1 MHGLSDQ
8 LFTAPELAKALGVT
22 ARALRFYETKGLL
35 KPRRIGTRRVY
46 DHRDRARLRLILRG
60 KRLGFS
66 LAEIAEYLELYH
78 ADPSQVEQLK
88 RLESMV
94 DQRIDTL
101 EQQRSAL
108 ETTLDE
114 LGEIRLQVT
123 NALAQRGVT
132 PTLPPPASNRRS
144 RPRIRAKSANGG
156 SRSAAAPQG
165 DDR

>member
-1 MHGLSDQ
+1 MIDAADP
-8 LFTAPELAKALGVT
+8 LFTAPEFAEAFGVT

-35 KPRRIGTRRVY
+35 SPRRMGARRVY
-46 DHRDRARLRLILRG
+46 DRRDRARLQLILRG

-78 ADPSQVEQLK
+78 ADRAQVEQLR

-94 DQRIDTL
+94 DQRLQAL
-101 EQQRSAL
+101 EQQRVAL

-123 NALAQRGVT
+123 DALKQRGVA
-132 PTLPPPASNRRS
+132 PAPPPLEAQRHVL
-144 RPRIRAKSANGG
+144 PKIRAKYANERGTTAKD
-156 SRSAAAPQG
+156 SQG
-165 DDR
+165 EF

>member
-1 MHGLSDQ
+1 MNGVSDR

-22 ARALRFYETKGLL
+22 ARALRFYETTGLVT
-35 KPRRIGTRRVY
+35 PRRIGTRRVY

-78 ADPSQVEQLK
+78 ADPSQVEQLR

-94 DQRIDTL
+94 DQRIGTL

-114 LGEIRLQVT
+114 LGEIRLQVMK
-123 NALAQRGVT
+123 ALEQRGVS
-132 PTLPPPASNRRS
+132 PAPPPPASARRLL
-144 RPRIRAKSANGG
+144 PRIRAKSANGG
-156 SRSAAAPQG
+156 ARSADALQG
-165 DDR
+165 DD